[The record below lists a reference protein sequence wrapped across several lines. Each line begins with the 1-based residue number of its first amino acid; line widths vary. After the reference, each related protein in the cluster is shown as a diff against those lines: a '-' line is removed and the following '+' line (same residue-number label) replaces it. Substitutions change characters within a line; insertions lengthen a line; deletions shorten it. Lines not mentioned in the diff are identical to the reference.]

1 MSTENRRILRWLSWE
16 KLLQERRIS
25 EQLLKD
31 FDITNLIRPG
41 DLFPGYFYV
50 ATALSRRSN

>member
-16 KLLQERRIS
+16 TLLQERRMS

-31 FDITNLIRPG
+31 FDITNVIRPG
-41 DLFPGYFYV
+41 DLFPEYFYV